1 MDNLF
6 YYMIIQND
14 RIQPIIV
21 RQPQTVI
28 IHSQPKLPITLDLP
42 PQNIILKNEDPQPII
57 VRQSNPNIII
67 EKSENDFYNRPNFH
81 IGLHDKVNSMSGI
94 NNTNIKEQPIND
106 NMIEDMQNI
115 NNADTQFYYNNQNVI
130 SENNFL
136 PTPYSYVNNGVF
148 NKENN
153 YDPYN
158 FTLYSNK

>member
-28 IHSQPKLPITLDLP
+28 IHSQPQLPITLDLP
-42 PQNIILKNEDPQPII
+42 PQNIILKNDDPQPII

-67 EKSENDFYNRPNFH
+67 EKSQNDFYNNPNFH
-81 IGLHDKVNSMSGI
+81 IGLNDKANSISGI
-94 NNTNIKEQPIND
+94 NNTNIKETPIKD

-115 NNADTQFYYNNQNVI
+115 NNGDTQFYYNNQNVI
-130 SENNFL
+130 NDNNVL
-136 PTPYSYVNNGVF
+136 PTPYNYVNNGVF